1 MACSCAGVYG
11 PVANRIPET
20 LGTVGIESDVMIT
33 GGVAKNTAIIKQLAD
48 KTRLGITVLL
58 RTQIVA

>member
-33 GGVAKNTAIIKQLAD
+33 DGVAKNAAIIKQLAD
-48 KTRLGITVLL
+48 KTGLGITVPLEP
-58 RTQIVA
+58 